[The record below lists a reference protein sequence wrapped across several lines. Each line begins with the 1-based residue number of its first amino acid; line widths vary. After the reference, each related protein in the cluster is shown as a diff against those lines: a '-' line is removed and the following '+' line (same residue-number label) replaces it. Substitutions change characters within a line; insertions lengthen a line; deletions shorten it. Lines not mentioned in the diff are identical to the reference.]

1 MTEKPNC
8 RLCSNAKVTLGKVR
22 CFEGMWSKSYSLRTV
37 NENHS
42 ECFGRL
48 PKTCSYYSPP
58 ESETKH
64 STTTFNRMRIA
75 RIIEA
80 VRDERKHWSY
90 DERQQF
96 ENAYWEEW
104 E

>member
-1 MTEKPNC
+1 MKNC
-8 RLCSNAKVTLGKVR
+8 RECSNAVCTRGRVDCK
-22 CFEGMWSKSYSLRTV
+22 EGFWGSTYSLETV
-37 NENHS
+37 IKNRAK
-42 ECFGRL
+42 CFSQIA
-48 PKTCSYYSPP
+48 KKCEYYSPP
-58 ESETKH
+58 EIATKH
-64 STTTFNRMRIA
+64 SKTSYNRMRIA

-90 DERQQF
+90 DNRPQF